1 MVRKWFNIK
10 SKTEDFQA
18 DDVVYG
24 GEGESLFL
32 FSFPMVSNMFGYVI
46 I

>member
-24 GEGESLFL
+24 GERIFV
-32 FSFPMVSNMFGYVI
+32 FVFFPMVSHMVGYVI